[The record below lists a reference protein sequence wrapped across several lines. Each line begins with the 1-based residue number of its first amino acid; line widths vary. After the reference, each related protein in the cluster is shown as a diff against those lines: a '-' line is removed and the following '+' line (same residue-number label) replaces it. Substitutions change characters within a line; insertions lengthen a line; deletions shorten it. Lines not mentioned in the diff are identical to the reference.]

1 MRLKIRK
8 PLFSIITVVNN
19 DLSGLVKTV
28 DSISKQTF
36 GDYQHI
42 IKSTLHTSKV
52 CKYLDSLKDSR
63 LVVKKSHDLGI
74 YDAMNQALT
83 LVRGSYV
90 IFLNTGDVF
99 CNNMVLQ
106 SVSSLIDEA
115 AVVYGDTIDNEGRL
129 YKASPINKWRKMGF
143 CHQSVFVRAD
153 LYARG
158 FNLNFS
164 ICADR
169 HFFASHAE
177 DLPIKKLNT
186 IIAIIERTGFS
197 SQKPIRTINEINQ
210 INRNHLNELYVVGLC
225 RLIYHQFRQLVKSV
239 LGNFVND

>member
-1 MRLKIRK
+1 M
-8 PLFSIITVVNN
+8 T
-19 DLSGLVKTV
+19 GLVKTL
-28 DSISKQTF
+28 DAISKQTF

-42 IKSTLHTSKV
+42 IKSTLHASKV
-52 CKYLDSLKDSR
+52 SEYLDCLKDPR

-90 IFLNTGDVF
+90 LFLNTGDVF
-99 CNNMVLQ
+99 HNNKVLQ

-115 AVVYGDTIDNEGRL
+115 AVVYGDTIDNQGRL
-129 YKASPINKWRKMGF
+129 YKASSINNWKKMGF

-169 HFFASHAE
+169 HFFASQAE
-177 DLPIKKLNT
+177 DLSVKKLNT

-197 SQKPIRTINEINQ
+197 SQKPIRTIKEINQ
-210 INRNHLNELYVVGLC
+210 INRNHLKEFYAVGLF
-225 RLIYHQFRQLVKSV
+225 RLIYHQFRQLVKSL
-239 LGNFVND
+239 LGNFAND